1 MATFDCYGTLIDWE
15 GGAASFLYELA
26 RRHEPAPPPARELRG
41 RWEAIQFEHLQG
53 RWRNYREV
61 LADSLSELAGERG
74 WRWNEREGEA
84 LARSMESWQPF
95 PDTVPAL
102 RAAREAGIGL
112 WIISNT
118 DRAIIEHSLRHM
130 DVEFDG
136 VTVAEDCRAY
146 KPADEPFEHA
156 LRDIDLPAGADPARG
171 LRVQVRHRRG
181 AALRHAHGLGQP
193 PPRAG
198 ARRGATRLRVDRPLA
213 AGRGGLTSSRPAAV
227 STFRGRAGR
236 SASLFRGHRT
246 RNGGTARPAPPAG

>member
-26 RRHEPAPPPARELRG
+26 RRHEPAPPPARELRE

-146 KPADEPFEHA
+146 KPADRA
-156 LRDIDLPAGADPARG
+156 LRARPA
-171 LRVQVRHRRG
+171 RHRRC
-181 AALRHAHGLGQP
+181 
-193 PPRAG
+193 PR
-198 ARRGATRLRVDRPLA
+198 RRSCTWPSGSST
-213 AGRGGLTSSRPAAV
+213 TSPR
-227 STFRGRAGR
+227 R
-236 SASLFRGHRT
+236 SASAC
-246 RNGGTARPAPPAG
+246 ARPGSTATASRRPAQAQPDHEWTDLWPPGRGSA